1 MVLILG
7 GTGAGKRELARSLGY
22 ADRSMSAD
30 VRADL
35 PVVFDLQETV
45 RHDPDR
51 ADALLPLLLK
61 KELVL
66 CCEVGCG
73 VIPMEKTDR
82 AFREA
87 TGRLLCALAREAT
100 AVVRVVA
107 GIPVVL
113 KGELPCV
120 SD

>member
-7 GTGAGKRELARSLGY
+7 GAGAGKRAFARSLGFS
-22 ADRSMSAD
+22 DERMSAD
-30 VRADL
+30 VYADR

-45 RHDPDR
+45 RRDPDG

-66 CCEVGCG
+66 CDEVGCG
-73 VIPMEKTDR
+73 VIPAERKDR

-87 TGRLLCALAREAT
+87 TGRLCCALAREAS

-113 KGELPCV
+113 KGALPCV